1 MEPSNFN
8 KSAATI
14 TGAHL
19 KDPMTASIDTEAR
32 QPKKSRS
39 LFRNE
44 EGVHLLVPFVFIC
57 SLFLLWGFA
66 HGFLDVLDKHFQD
79 LLHVSKAQSGFVQ
92 FSLYIGYLAMAI
104 PAGLFIKRFGY
115 QKGIIFGLVL
125 FAIGAF
131 LFYPAAKLEAFVPF
145 LGALFILAC
154 GLAFLETAA
163 NPYSIVLGT
172 KEGAARRINI
182 SQSFNGL
189 GWILGPLIGGFF
201 IFGADDAGA
210 ANRFDSLVTPYM
222 IIGCVVTVVLILFIS
237 IKLPEIKE
245 HSKTEI
251 AEDPPM
257 RNLLR
262 HPAFIMA
269 VIAQFL
275 YVAAQTGTN
284 SFFINYV
291 IDAIPNLKIP
301 IGSMMQHLGYFGET
315 FMPKNNEQAASLFL
329 AIGGMGA
336 FWIGRLSGS
345 YLMKFVA
352 PQRLLAIYAI
362 INAVLVFTVIMN
374 LGWLSVFALFGTYF
388 FMSVMFPTIFALGI
402 ADLGPLTK
410 KGASFLVM
418 AVAGGAFCPP
428 IMGVIADHSTMS
440 TAFIIPLVCFAFI
453 AWYAKWGAGKPVKGQ
468 VISFHHH

>member
-1 MEPSNFN
+1 M
-8 KSAATI
+8 K
-14 TGAHL
+14 
-19 KDPMTASIDTEAR
+19 
-32 QPKKSRS
+32 PKKSAY

-44 EGVHLLVPFVFIC
+44 QGVNYLLPFIFIC

-104 PAGLFIKRFGY
+104 PAGLFIKKYGY
-115 QKGIIFGLVL
+115 QRGIIFGLGL

-131 LFYPAAKLEAFVPF
+131 LFYPAAKLEAFIPF
-145 LGALFILAC
+145 LVALFILAC

-163 NPYSIVLGT
+163 NPYSIVLGP
-172 KEGAARRINI
+172 KDGAARRINI

-189 GWILGPLIGGFF
+189 GWILGPLIGGLF
-201 IFGADDAGA
+201 IFGTQATGEHD
-210 ANRFDSLVTPYM
+210 RFDSLVKPYM
-222 IIGCVVTVVLILFIS
+222 MIGCIVVVVAIVFLI

-245 HSKTEI
+245 EKNDTETS
-251 AEDPPM
+251 EDPPM

-262 HPAFIMA
+262 HPAFILA
-269 VIAQFL
+269 VVAQFL

-291 IDAIPNLKIP
+291 IDAIPDLKTP
-301 IGSMMQHLGYFGET
+301 ISGLMVDSGYFGKI
-315 FMPKNNEQAASLFL
+315 FMPKNNEQAASLIL

-336 FWIGRLSGS
+336 FWIGRLTGS
-345 YLMKFVA
+345 YIMKFVM

-362 INAVLVFTVIMN
+362 INTFLVFVVIIDI
-374 LGWLSVFALFGTYF
+374 GWVSVIALFSTYF
-388 FMSVMFPTIFALGI
+388 FMSVMFPTIFALGV
-402 ADLGPLTK
+402 ADLGTLTK
-410 KGASFLVM
+410 KGSAFLVM

-428 IMGVIADHSTMS
+428 IMGLIADNSTMAK
-440 TAFIIPLVCFAFI
+440 AFIIPIFCFAFI
-453 AWYAKWGAGKPVKGQ
+453 AWYAKWGVGKKV
-468 VISFHHH
+468 VIKEFTQHH

>member
-1 MEPSNFN
+1 MKTKRN
-8 KSAATI
+8 A
-14 TGAHL
+14 
-19 KDPMTASIDTEAR
+19 
-32 QPKKSRS
+32 S

-44 EGVHLLVPFVFIC
+44 DGVNYLVPFMFIC

-79 LLHVSKAQSGFVQ
+79 LLKVSKAQSGFVQ

-104 PAGLFIKRFGY
+104 PAGLFIKKYGY
-115 QKGIIFGLVL
+115 QKGIIFGLIL
-125 FAIGAF
+125 FATGAF

-163 NPYSIVLGT
+163 NPYSTVLGA
-172 KEGAARRINI
+172 KEGAARRINY

-189 GWILGPLIGGFF
+189 GWILGPLIGGLF
-201 IFGADDAGA
+201 IFGAEESGEAD
-210 ANRFDSLVTPYM
+210 RFDSLVRPYM
-222 IIGCVVTVVLILFIS
+222 MIGCIVLVVMVIFMI

-245 HSKTEI
+245 ESSSEK

-257 RNLLR
+257 RNLLK
-262 HPAFIMA
+262 HPAFIVA

-291 IDAIPNLKIP
+291 IDAIPDLKTSVSGIMANL
-301 IGSMMQHLGYFGET
+301 GFFGDF
-315 FMPKNNEQAASLFL
+315 FMPKNNEQAASLIL

-345 YLMKFVA
+345 YVMKYIA
-352 PQRLLAIYAI
+352 PQKLLAVYSL
-362 INAVLVFTVIMN
+362 INIFLVFLVIIDI
-374 LGWLSVFALFGTYF
+374 GWISVIALFSTYF

-402 ADLGPLTK
+402 ADLGTLTK
-410 KGASFLVM
+410 KGSSFLVM

-428 IMGVIADHSTMS
+428 IMGVIADNSRMS
-440 TAFIIPLVCFAFI
+440 TAFIIPLLCFAFI
-453 AWYAKWGAGKPVKGQ
+453 AWYAIWGTKKLPEGVK
-468 VISFHHH
+468 VSMHHH